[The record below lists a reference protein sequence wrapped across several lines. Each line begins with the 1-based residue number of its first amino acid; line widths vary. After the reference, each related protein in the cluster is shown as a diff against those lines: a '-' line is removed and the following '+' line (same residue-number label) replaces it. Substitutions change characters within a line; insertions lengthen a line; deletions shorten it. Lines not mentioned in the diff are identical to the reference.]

1 METSDVHGTSD
12 VQKIE
17 NIRHSLA
24 HLLAAAVLKKYPE
37 AKLGIGPTIENGFY
51 YDFYFAADKRGSGG
65 NRKLTQI
72 KNSVSMIKDS
82 DPPELEKEI
91 RRLIKEGLS
100 MKGEKV
106 TPAEAKKF
114 FKNQP
119 FKLELIQDLVKE
131 KKTLTIYSLIPRSPS
146 QISRGEIWE
155 GKSAVFADL
164 CRGGHAA
171 NTSEINP
178 DAFKLTH
185 TAGAYWKGNE
195 KNPQLQRIYGVAFET
210 KEELE
215 KYLWQQ
221 NEAKKRD
228 HRKLGEELKLFTF
241 AKEVGPG
248 LPLWLPN
255 GTIIRDEIE
264 KYAKEIEKK
273 WGYKRVTTPH
283 IAKEDL
289 YKISGHIP
297 YYAESMYPPMK
308 LDDGNYYLKAMNCP
322 HTHMIYKAYPHSY
335 RELPIRY
342 AEYGTVYRHELS
354 GTLTGL
360 LRVRGFSQNDAHIYC
375 SWTQAEEEFLK
386 VMKLHEFWYKEIF
399 GINDFYMRLSLPA
412 KDKKKY
418 ADIPKGWR
426 RSVEIVRSAM
436 KKSGLKY
443 VEAEGEAA
451 FYGPKVDFQI
461 KSVIGREE
469 TASTNQLDFLA
480 TERFNLTYVDK
491 DGKDKPVYVIHRAPL
506 GSHERFIAFLIEHFA
521 GVFPLWLSPVQARVL
536 AVSEKHD
543 DYAKK
548 AFDELEDAG
557 IRAELTLSNETLG
570 KRIREA
576 QIQKIPYVLVVGDK
590 EKASGTVAVRHL
602 KQGDLGVTKLV
613 DFKEKL
619 LDEIREKKF

>member
-1 METSDVHGTSD
+1 MSLTSPDN
-12 VQKIE
+12 KLN

-24 HLLAAAVLKKYPE
+24 HLLAAAVLKKFPK

-51 YDFYFAADKRGSGG
+51 YDFYFAADKRGSGDS
-65 NRKLTQI
+65 RRLAQM
-72 KNSVSMIKDS
+72 KNTVPMIKDS
-82 DPPELEKEI
+82 DLQGLEEEM
-91 RRLIKEGLS
+91 RRLIKEGLL
-100 MKGEKV
+100 MKGERV
-106 TPAEAKKF
+106 TPAKAKKF
-114 FKNQP
+114 FKYQP
-119 FKLELIQDLVKE
+119 FKLELIKDFVKE
-131 KKTLTIYSLIPRSPS
+131 KKTLTIYSLVQRESAIEKSPL
-146 QISRGEIWE
+146 E
-155 GKSAVFADL
+155 SAVFADL
-164 CRGGHAA
+164 CKGGHTA
-171 NTSEINP
+171 NTIEINP

-185 TAGAYWKGNE
+185 TAGAYWKGSE

-210 KEELE
+210 KKGLE

-221 NEAKKRD
+221 EEAKKRD
-228 HRKLGEELKLFTF
+228 HRKLGEELKLFAF

-264 KYAKEIEKK
+264 KYAKEIEAK
-273 WGYKRVTTPH
+273 WGYERVTTPH

-289 YKISGHIP
+289 YKMSGHIP

-322 HTHMIYKAYPHSY
+322 HTHMIYRAYPHSY

-354 GTLTGL
+354 GTLAGL

-375 SWTQAEEEFLK
+375 SEDQAEEEFLK

-399 GINDFYMRLSLPA
+399 GISDFYMRLSLPT

-418 ADIPKGWR
+418 ADIPRGWEK
-426 RSVEIVRSAM
+426 SVKIVRSAM

-443 VEAEGEAA
+443 IEAEGEAA

-480 TERFNLTYVDK
+480 AERFKLTFVDR

-506 GSHERFIAFLIEHFA
+506 GSHERFVAFLIEHFA
-521 GVFPLWLSPVQARVL
+521 GAFPLWLAPVQAQVL
-536 AVSEKHD
+536 AISDKHA
-543 DYAKK
+543 DYAEKVL
-548 AFDELEDAG
+548 AELKNAG
-557 IRAELTLSNETLG
+557 IRVKLTESNETLG

-576 QIQKIPYVLVVGDK
+576 QMQKIPYIIVVGDK
-590 EKASGTVAVRHL
+590 EKQADTVAVRHL
-602 KQGDLGVTKLV
+602 KRGDEGAMQLG
-613 DFKEKL
+613 DFKKKL
-619 LDEIREKKF
+619 LDEIQMKKL